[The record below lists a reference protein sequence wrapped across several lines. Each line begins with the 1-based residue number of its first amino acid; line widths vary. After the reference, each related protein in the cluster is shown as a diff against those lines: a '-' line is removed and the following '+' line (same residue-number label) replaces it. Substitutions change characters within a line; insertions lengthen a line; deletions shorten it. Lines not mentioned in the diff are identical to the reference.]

1 MDDKRNNVYRKRW
14 YMKSKGTKQT
24 RTITNVNERSAKR
37 LKSPS
42 RDNASLYIHENTNI
56 PYYGWTLYFD
66 EQEYKSSSDTVR
78 KIKAVERYMK
88 NYSDISSFLT
98 LANLEAGMTFN
109 IDFNNF
115 FNDDTFLNEWS
126 NFKSDIQE
134 KPIFTINCIKLAIH
148 QYYRLT
154 FQNILNTVPKEDLKS
169 ILNSINLLPAVKIR
183 ILNYGQTVCLR
194 DIKVNS
200 YGKLINTRGCV
211 VRVGRT
217 KQLAQWFVFVCS
229 KCGLEKI
236 EKQSEGFY
244 TVPKK
249 CTVCGVTTFQPVLN
263 SPYVRT
269 ISFQMIRI
277 QEILNNEQETKG
289 KMPRILD
296 VKILDDLVDTCMPGD
311 DLMLTGIVKVQGID
325 DNTFKGHAA
334 ASFSFYMEAITIVH
348 NNNNVNNNDT
358 EKNTQKK
365 CMNADTIVSEM
376 NIKDYLAI
384 KEVYDKPNIFPLLV
398 HSLCPGIYGH
408 EMIKAGLLLSLF
420 GGNAKHKG
428 LRDHIHVL
436 IVGDPGLGKSQLLQ
450 ACSRV
455 SAKGVYICGNSS
467 TSSGLTVTLTKENGT
482 NDFALEPGALVLAD
496 GGCCCIDE
504 FDKMSVQH
512 QALLESM
519 EQQSVSV
526 AKSGILCSLPSRT
539 SVLAAANHIGG
550 RYDRSKTI
558 LQNLNISQPLLS
570 RFDLI
575 FLLLDDP
582 DKQRD
587 HLICKHIMSSHIGTN
602 DKTEKSPS
610 NDKSMQSMSQD
621 DSLREKLM
629 FSLTQSKDIIPQF
642 ILKKYILYARQ
653 YVYPKLTVKAAEVLQ
668 KYYLELRSRNVEFGG
683 IPIYN
688 RQLEAMI
695 RLTEARA
702 KLELRVE
709 ATELDALEVV
719 KILEY
724 AMMNMYENSTLKLQ
738 HRNKPTEGKVKI
750 FIRLLEDEIKSNGQK
765 FFSLSQLNE
774 IAINGGIN
782 IQDFTRFLSKLN
794 EQGVLLQ
801 IDRNVYKFVNI

>member
-1 MDDKRNNVYRKRW
+1 MNDKRNNFYKKRF
-14 YMKSKGTKQT
+14 YTKKKAT
-24 RTITNVNERSAKR
+24 DKTGKINEIEISEKR
-37 LKSPS
+37 LQNSSK
-42 RDNASLYIHENTNI
+42 DNASLRIHESNNI

-66 EQEYKSSSDTVR
+66 EKEYKNSSGTV
-78 KIKAVERYMK
+78 KKVEAVKRFLK
-88 NYSDISSFLT
+88 SYSKLSSLLT
-98 LANLEAGMTFN
+98 LENLESGMIFH
-109 IDFNNF
+109 IDY
-115 FNDDTFLNEWS
+115 NDLCDDDKFSNEWS

-134 KPIFTINCIKLAIH
+134 KLIHTINCIKLAIH
-148 QYYRLT
+148 QS
-154 FQNILNTVPKEDLKS
+154 ILNTMSKEDLES
-169 ILNSINLLPAVKIR
+169 FVNSINLLPAVKVR
-183 ILNYGQTVCLR
+183 ILNYAETISLR

-200 YGKLINTRGCV
+200 YGKLINTKGCV

-217 KQLAQWFVFVCS
+217 KQLAQWFPFACT
-229 KCGLEKI
+229 KCGLEKM
-236 EKQSEGFY
+236 EKQPEGFY

-249 CTVCGVTTFQPVLN
+249 CTICGVSTFQPLLN
-263 SPYVRT
+263 SPHVKT
-269 ISFQMIRI
+269 IPFQMIRI
-277 QEILNNEQETKG
+277 QEIFNNEQETKG
-289 KMPRILD
+289 RMPRILD

-311 DLMLTGIVKVQGID
+311 DLLLTGIVKVQGID
-325 DNTFKGHAA
+325 DNTFKGHATT
-334 ASFSFYMEAITIVH
+334 SFSFYMEAVSIVH
-348 NNNNVNNNDT
+348 NNNVNDNNIDKSTDKMNLNTDT
-358 EKNTQKK
+358 VANK
-365 CMNADTIVSEM
+365 M

-384 KEVYDKPNIFPLLV
+384 KEVYEMPNVFSSLV
-398 HSLCPGIYGH
+398 HSLCPSIYGH
-408 EMIKAGLLLSLF
+408 EMIKAGLVLSLF
-420 GGNAKHKG
+420 GGNAKRKG

-436 IVGDPGLGKSQLLQ
+436 IVGDPGLGKSQMLQ

-455 SAKGVYICGNSS
+455 SVKGVYICGNSS

-496 GGCCCIDE
+496 RGCCCIDE

-519 EQQSVSV
+519 EQQSVTV

-539 SVLAAANHIGG
+539 SVLAAANHVGG
-550 RYDRSKTI
+550 RYDKSKTI
-558 LQNLNISQPLLS
+558 LKNLNISQPLLS

-575 FLLLDDP
+575 FLLLDNP

-587 HLICKHIMSSHIGTN
+587 HLICKHIMSSHINLN
-602 DKTEKSPS
+602 DKKENTLS
-610 NDKSMQSMSQD
+610 NDQSKLPV
-621 DSLREKLM
+621 SLNNSLKEKLM
-629 FSLTQSKDIIPQF
+629 FSSIESKDIIPQI

-653 YVYPKLTVKAAEVLQ
+653 YVHPKLTVKAAEVLQ
-668 KYYLELRSRNVEFGG
+668 KYYLELRLRNAELGG

-724 AMMNMYENSTLKLQ
+724 TMMNMLENPNLKLPLG
-738 HRNKPTEGKVKI
+738 NKSTGGKVKV
-750 FIRLLEDEIKSNGQK
+750 FMKLLENEIKLDRQRLFTVSE
-765 FFSLSQLNE
+765 LNE

-782 IQDFTRFLSKLN
+782 VQDFTLFLSKLN

-801 IDRNVYKFVNI
+801 IERNVYKYVKI

>member
-14 YMKSKGTKQT
+14 YMKRKATKQT
-24 RTITNVNERSAKR
+24 KTITNTNETSAKR
-37 LKSPS
+37 LRSPS
-42 RDNASLYIHENTNI
+42 KDNTSLYIHENTNI
-56 PYYGWTLYFD
+56 SYYGWTLYFD
-66 EQEYKSSSDTVR
+66 EQEYKNSSDTIR
-78 KIKAVERYMK
+78 KVKAVEQFLK

-98 LANLEAGMTFN
+98 LGNLEAGMTFK

-115 FNDDTFLNEWS
+115 FNDNTFLNEWN

-134 KPIFTINCIKLAIH
+134 KPIYTINCIKLAIH
-148 QYYRLT
+148 Q
-154 FQNILNTVPKEDLKS
+154 NILNTVPKENLKS
-169 ILNSINLLPAVKIR
+169 VLNSINLLPAVKIR

-244 TVPKK
+244 IVPKK
-249 CTVCGVTTFQPVLN
+249 CTICGVSTFQPVLN

-277 QEILNNEQETKG
+277 QEIINNEQETKG
-289 KMPRILD
+289 RMPRILD
-296 VKILDDLVDTCMPGD
+296 VKIVDDLVDTCMPGD

-325 DNTFKGHAA
+325 DNTFKGHVA
-334 ASFSFYMEAITIVH
+334 ASFSFYMEAFTIVH
-348 NNNNVNNNDT
+348 NNKNVNNNNTDKNT
-358 EKNTQKK
+358 EKKCINT
-365 CMNADTIVSEM
+365 DTVASEM

-384 KEVYDKPNIFPLLV
+384 KEIYEKPNIFALLV

-436 IVGDPGLGKSQLLQ
+436 IVGDPGLGKSQMLQ

-455 SAKGVYICGNSS
+455 SAKGVYVCGNSS

-582 DKQRD
+582 DKKRD

-602 DKTEKSPS
+602 NKADKSPS
-610 NDKSMQSMSQD
+610 NDKSIQSMSQD

-629 FSLTQSKDIIPQF
+629 SPLTQSKDIIPQI

-683 IPIYN
+683 VPIYN

-709 ATELDALEVV
+709 ATESDALEVV
-719 KILEY
+719 EILEY
-724 AMMNMYENSTLKLQ
+724 TMMNMFENSTLKLPY
-738 HRNKPTEGKVKI
+738 RNKLTEGKVKM
-750 FIRLLEDEIKSNGQK
+750 FIRLLENEIKSNVQK
-765 FFSLSQLNE
+765 YFSLSQLKE
-774 IAINGGIN
+774 IAVNGGIN
-782 IQDFTRFLSKLN
+782 IQDFTSFLSKLN
-794 EQGVLLQ
+794 EHGVLLQ